1 MSLMGK
7 LVIVLVSVVSLLGV
21 LVVVVSVV
29 VMGDC
34 AVKNYKTIIHASSC

>member
-21 LVVVVSVV
+21 LMVVVSVV
-29 VMGDC
+29 VMGGC
-34 AVKNYKTIIHASSC
+34 AVKNCKTTMHVSSC